1 MRKKKVRIE
10 NVEMRVIKWEKIWND
25 YRKKINR
32 ERERERATHD
42 TYYDYEPIMIFFF
55 NELFVELF
63 DHFLLFDLVLFF
75 FELFLLLLELIFI
88 VSTDLLF
95 YFIFF
100 QGVKNHIW
108 GPRFF
113 FK

>member
-1 MRKKKVRIE
+1 MILTMTTSRIGF
-10 NVEMRVIKWEKIWND
+10 
-25 YRKKINR
+25 
-32 ERERERATHD
+32 
-42 TYYDYEPIMIFFF
+42 FFF

-75 FELFLLLLELIFI
+75 FELFLLLFELIFI

-95 YFIFF
+95 IYFFSR
-100 QGVKNHIW
+100 VKNHIW